1 MKAGTG
7 DFEVLIV
14 GGGPVGAT
22 VAALLARSGA
32 LPAARVALLAPDIA
46 ASEQPLDEMALCD
59 LRVSALARAAQTVL
73 RQAGAW
79 DGMPQRRL
87 CAYERMRVWHESL
100 PPDGAGTL
108 VFDAAELAEP
118 ELGVMVENRA
128 LTRASLHSFRT
139 AGGAVI
145 AASLNALTMEPSQVV
160 CSTNS
165 GECTA
170 RLIVGAD
177 GARSQVRE
185 QLGLPTRSHAY
196 GQSAIIATIATE
208 KPHQHTAWQRFLSTG
223 PLALLPLFDG
233 NCSIV
238 WSADDRLAK
247 ELMALSPAEFAV
259 RLDTASDRVLG
270 HTMLRSVRAA
280 LPLARITAQQLI
292 APRAALI
299 GDAAHQIH
307 PLAGQGVNLGFLD
320 AAALSAAV
328 SQALGEG
335 EDPGT
340 LRALR
345 RYEQQRLTHNTLMS
359 VSMSAFNAI
368 FSQGSVAGWL
378 GARLLAAAGSSTTAR
393 RLLARR
399 AMGLDQSMPRHA
411 AGTRA

>member
-1 MKAGTG
+1 MNAALC

-22 VAALLARSGA
+22 AAALLARSGA
-32 LPAARVALLAPDIA
+32 TTAERVALLAPDIV
-46 ASEQPLDEMALCD
+46 ASEQPLDELAPCE
-59 LRVSALARAAQTVL
+59 LRVSALARAAQQVL

-79 DGMPQRRL
+79 DGLSRWRL

-118 ELGVMVENRA
+118 ELGVIAENRA
-128 LTRASLHSFRT
+128 LTRASLQSFRA
-139 AGGAVI
+139 AGGTVI
-145 AASLNALTMEPSQVV
+145 AAALEALQTEPSHVV
-160 CSTNS
+160 CRTNA
-165 GECTA
+165 GEYAA

-185 QLGLPTRSHAY
+185 QLGLPTRSHTY
-196 GQSAIIATIATE
+196 GQSAIIATIATQQ
-208 KPHQHTAWQRFLSTG
+208 PHQHTAWQRFLSTG

-238 WSADDRLAK
+238 WSADDVLAK
-247 ELMALSPAEFAV
+247 ELMALSPAEFAA
-259 RLDTASDRVLG
+259 RLEVASDRVLG
-270 HTMLRSVRAA
+270 RTTLRSVRVA

-320 AAALSAAV
+320 AAALCVAV
-328 SQALGEG
+328 SQALAEG

-359 VSMSAFNAI
+359 FSMSAFNTI
-368 FSQGSVAGWL
+368 FSQGGAAGWV
-378 GARLLAAAGSSTTAR
+378 GARLLAAAGSSPTAR

-399 AMGLDQSMPRHA
+399 AMGLDALPRQLT
-411 AGTRA
+411 GN

>member
-1 MKAGTG
+1 MSY
-7 DFEVLIV
+7 
-14 GGGPVGAT
+14 PS
-22 VAALLARSGA
+22 LAHSGA
-32 LPAARVALLAPDIA
+32 LPAERVALLAPDVA
-46 ASEQPLDEMALCD
+46 ASDLPIDEWAPCE
-59 LRVSALARAAQTVL
+59 LRVVALARAAQIVL

-79 DGMPQRRL
+79 ERLSQRRL

-118 ELGVMVENRA
+118 ELGVIAEHRA
-128 LTRASLHSFRT
+128 LTHASLQSFRA
-139 AGGAVI
+139 AGGTVI
-145 AASLNALTMEPSQVV
+145 AASLVALTVEPSRVA
-160 CSTNS
+160 CRTDA
-165 GECTA
+165 GEFSA

-185 QLGLPTRSHAY
+185 QLGLTARTQAY
-196 GQSAIIATIATE
+196 GQSAIVATIATRQ
-208 KPHQHTAWQRFLSTG
+208 PHQHTAWQRFLSTG

-238 WSADDRLAK
+238 WSADDALAK
-247 ELMALSPAEFAV
+247 ELMVLSPAEFAT
-259 RLDTASDRVLG
+259 RLDVASDRVLG
-270 HTMLRSVRAA
+270 PTTLRSDRAVV
-280 LPLARITAQQLI
+280 PLARITAQQLS

-320 AAALSAAV
+320 AAALCAAV
-328 SQALGEG
+328 SGALAER
-335 EDPGT
+335 EDPGSP
-340 LRALR
+340 RALR

-359 VSMSAFNAI
+359 YSMSAFNTV
-368 FSQGSVAGWL
+368 FSQGGAAGWI

-399 AMGLDQSMPRHA
+399 AMGLDVLPPLHSAER
-411 AGTRA
+411 

>member
-1 MKAGTG
+1 MNAATAN
-7 DFEVLIV
+7 FEVLIC
-14 GGGPVGAT
+14 GGGPVGAAA
-22 VAALLARSGA
+22 AALLARSGA
-32 LPAARVALLAPDIA
+32 VPAARVALLAPDVA
-46 ASEQPLDEMALCD
+46 ASEQPLDESAVCE
-59 LRVSALARAAQTVL
+59 LRVSALARAAQQVL

-79 DGMPQRRL
+79 ELLSQRRL
-87 CAYERMRVWHESL
+87 CAYERMCVWHESL

-118 ELGVMVENRA
+118 DLGAIAENRA
-128 LTRASLHSFRT
+128 LTRASLQSFRA
-139 AGGAVI
+139 AGGTVI
-145 AASLNALTMEPSQVV
+145 AASLETLMVESSQVL
-160 CSTNS
+160 CRTSAGEFST
-165 GECTA
+165 

-185 QLGLPTRSHAY
+185 QLGLPTHSHAY
-196 GQSAIIATIATE
+196 GQSAIVATIATE

-238 WSADDRLAK
+238 WSADETLAK
-247 ELMALSPAEFAV
+247 VLMALSPAEFAT
-259 RLDTASDRVLG
+259 RLDVAADRVLG
-270 HTMLRSVRAA
+270 RTTLLSERVAV
-280 LPLARITAQQLI
+280 PLARVTAQQLI

-320 AAALSAAV
+320 AAALCEAV
-328 SQALGEG
+328 SQALAER
-335 EDPGT
+335 EDPGS

-359 VSMSAFNAI
+359 VSMSAFNTV
-368 FSQGSVAGWL
+368 FSQGGAAGWV
-378 GARLLAAAGSSTTAR
+378 GARLLAAAGSSATAR

-399 AMGLDQSMPRHA
+399 AMGLDVLPRQLT
-411 AGTRA
+411 GS